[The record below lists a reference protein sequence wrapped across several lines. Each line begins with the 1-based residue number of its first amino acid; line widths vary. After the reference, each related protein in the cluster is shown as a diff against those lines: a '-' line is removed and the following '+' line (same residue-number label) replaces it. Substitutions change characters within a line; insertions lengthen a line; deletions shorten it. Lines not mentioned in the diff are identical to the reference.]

1 MSKIELAFNSKH
13 LFKHKLVVCLKLW
26 LMLMLSA
33 SLTQWHLS
41 IPKVSNKLIMLHSKK
56 LKLCCKPKPEFK
68 QLEREWRASKEVEV
82 ALEEA
87 EVKLEEAEVKLEAS
101 QAKVELFK
109 LDEEVEEVV
118 EAQLSLFVVK
128 AQVAVEA
135 QVSKKNVIFSEGYQ
149 IQIANV
155 LCAFLIRFLL

>member
-1 MSKIELAFNSKH
+1 
-13 LFKHKLVVCLKLW
+13 
-26 LMLMLSA
+26 
-33 SLTQWHLS
+33 
-41 IPKVSNKLIMLHSKK
+41 MLHSKK

-82 ALEEA
+82 A
-87 EVKLEEAEVKLEAS
+87 LEEAEVKLEAS